1 VVLSATSSLGKKL
14 LAGLLLCMLTL
25 VSVPSQAEK
34 IYTLKFATLAPA
46 GTTWVKLLH
55 EWADEVRKESKGR
68 LIFRIYP
75 GGVQGDEP
83 DVLKKIRFGQLQG
96 GAFTGYGIGQIYSP
110 TRVLELPFLFNN
122 IEEIDYVRKQYMPD
136 IEQGYRDNGYE
147 MLGWMEVGFI
157 YFFSKHPIQSL
168 DDLKDRRICRDN
180 GYEMLGWME
189 VGFIYFFSK
198 HPIQSLDDLKDR
210 RIWNWQGDPMG
221 KAFFSASGLSPVPLS
236 IIDVYTSLS
245 TGLIDT
251 VYAPPLGAIAMQWF
265 TKTKYITDVPM
276 ANGIGS
282 LVVSRRFFQNL
293 PQDLQK
299 ILKRTGEATGEK
311 LIAATRK
318 DNTEGLEI
326 LQQRGMQLVEGD
338 EDLQSGEVENIRLRA
353 GEILMD
359 NGYIPKSVIDEVNS
373 WLEDYRDG
381 KTKDPVDVP

>member
-1 VVLSATSSLGKKL
+1 LNNASSLGKKL
-14 LAGLLLCMLTL
+14 LTGLLLCMLTL
-25 VSVPSQAEK
+25 LSATSQAEK
-34 IYTLKFATLAPA
+34 IYTIKFATLAPA
-46 GTTWVKLLH
+46 GTTWVDLLH

-68 LIFRIYP
+68 LLFRIYP

-110 TRVLELPFLFNN
+110 TRVLELPFLFND
-122 IEEIDYVRKQYMPD
+122 IEEIDYVRNQYMPD

-147 MLGWMEVGFI
+147 LLGWMEVGFV
-157 YFFSKHPIQSL
+157 YFFSKQPI
-168 DDLKDRRICRDN
+168 
-180 GYEMLGWME
+180 
-189 VGFIYFFSK
+189 V
-198 HPIQSLDDLKDR
+198 SLDDLKDR

-221 KAFFSASGLSPVPLS
+221 KAFFDASGLSPVPLS

-282 LVVSRRFFQNL
+282 LVVSRRFYQDL

-318 DNTEGLEI
+318 DNLEALEV
-326 LQQRGMQLVEGD
+326 LQQRGMQIVEGA
-338 EDLQSGEVENIRLRA
+338 EDLETGEVENIRVRA
-353 GEILMD
+353 GENLMA
-359 NGYIPKSVIDEVNS
+359 NGYLPKAVIDKVNN
-373 WLEDYRDG
+373 WLADYRAG
-381 KTKDPVDVP
+381 KAKAPVDASE